1 MLIESP
7 ELHGKNGVFR
17 DRADAGRL
25 LAALIETPSP
35 DESALI
41 AGIPAGGI
49 PVAAVLAAEL
59 HLPLVA
65 AVVSKVTL
73 PWNSEAGYGA
83 VAFDGR
89 SLLNRE
95 LVLQTGLTGP
105 QIDNGLKRTR
115 EKVSHRYE
123 RFSAI
128 TGKPDFSGKS
138 VFLVDDGLASGC
150 TMRVAV
156 AAVRAAGAARIVVAV
171 PTGHGHAVRTVEPA
185 VDTVYCANVREGM
198 WYAVADAYRHW
209 SDVGEDEVERLLRAA
224 SGRSQ

>member
-1 MLIESP
+1 MLVESP
-7 ELHGKNGVFR
+7 ELHGKSGVFR

-25 LAALIETPSP
+25 LATLVRTLSP
-35 DESALI
+35 DESAI
-41 AGIPAGGI
+41 VAGIPAGGI

-59 HLPLVA
+59 HLPLFA

-105 QIDNGLKRTR
+105 QIDKGLERTR
-115 EKVSHRYE
+115 EKVMRRHR

-128 TGKPDFSGKS
+128 TGEPEFSGRT
-138 VFLVDDGLASGC
+138 VLLVDDGLASGF

-156 AAVRAAGAARIVVAV
+156 VAVRAAGAARIIVAV
-171 PTGHGHAVRTVEPA
+171 PTGHGHAVRAVEPA
-185 VDTVYCANVREGM
+185 VEALCCANVREGM

-209 SDVGEDEVERLLRAA
+209 SDVDEDEVDGLLRSA
-224 SGRSQ
+224 SGRP